1 MLTAIGAGALFFT
14 TLVISTLLLILPS
27 RYERNQPTSRNPPS
41 DSNQRIRNPT
51 SSVQIVVLGDIG
63 RSPRMQYHALSIANH
78 NCDVSLI
85 GYTSSAVHPD
95 LVKNPRVAIVPLAS
109 PPNFLR
115 TSNRYLFPVLAA
127 LKLLHQTWCLWI
139 AVAYRSKPAQWMLVQ
154 DLSGI
159 HLIMLIFILSFVL
172 AAEIYILSSSFQ
184 NPPAAPT
191 LVIAH
196 LVCKLRNS
204 CLIIDW
210 HNFGYSILALK
221 LGKGHP
227 MVKINKSHEASFGR
241 LSAANFCVS
250 KAMARQ
256 LRDDLKIKAPILV
269 LHDRPPALFQPFQ
282 NDDKK
287 YAFLSS
293 LPETSEFVRDMRN
306 GACRLL
312 VSSTSWTP
320 DEDFSILI
328 DALCRYSA
336 ISSTVNYDLP
346 RLGVIITGKGPQ
358 RDMYLSRVANLMAE
372 DKLNKVVIKSA
383 WLSLQDY
390 AQLLASA
397 SLGVCLHTSTSG
409 VDLPMKVVDMFGAG
423 LPVVGW
429 SRYESWPELVTE
441 GINGLGFGSPDE
453 LLAHLLDLFGDDGKK
468 LAVLRQGALQES
480 KRRWDDEWDAVAGK
494 LFDLDSLPNDK

>member
-127 LKLLHQTWCLWI
+127 LKLLHQTWCLWL
-139 AVAYRSKPAQWMLVQ
+139 AVAYRSKPAQWMLV
-154 DLSGI
+154 
-159 HLIMLIFILSFVL
+159 
-172 AAEIYILSSSFQ
+172 Q